1 MLKAR
6 LATSAHHGAR
16 RRARHAMTAVSATGH
31 HSVDACRWLVPC
43 VGNFSRERAFP
54 VQREVIAV
62 TFGTPLD
69 LTVHRPEGMYDPS
82 SEHDACG
89 VGMVT
94 TLNGKPERKIVG
106 DAIEVL
112 VNLNHRGAVGAE
124 ENTGDGAGILMAM
137 PDEFMRATIDAD
149 LPEVGHYAA
158 GIAFLDRDIAASGRQ
173 EQAIATIAK
182 EEGLDVLA
190 WRTVPTDPNGLGL
203 QALASMP
210 AFKTLVLADPE
221 GHLAGIELD
230 RRVYHVRKRAEHEV
244 GVYFASLSSRT
255 ITYKGMLTTM
265 QLKPFFPDL
274 SDERMKTTVA
284 TVHSRFSTNTFPSW
298 PLAQPFRMLAHNGE
312 INTIQGNRNWFT
324 ARQGR
329 LKSDLLGDM
338 ADLLPILTPGYSD
351 SGTFDEVLE
360 LLNLAGRSLPHA
372 ILMMVPPAWE
382 KNTALD
388 PDVRAFYE
396 YNNTLIEPWDGPA
409 DLVFTDGSL
418 VGALLDRN
426 GFRPGRWQI
435 DDEGYV
441 VLASEAGVLPQV
453 GDEHIVSK
461 GRLEPGRM
469 FLIDI
474 EQGRM
479 VPDEEI
485 KHDLATQHPYREWVE
500 GNTVS
505 MADLPAREHV
515 SHSNQSVHRRQ
526 RAFGYTQEELKM
538 VLLPMANTGKE
549 PLGSMGND
557 TPMSVLSGR
566 SRMLFDYFT
575 QKFAQVT
582 NPPLDWEREKIVTSV
597 ESAIGPEPNL
607 LDDCAL
613 HAKKILIEQ
622 PVITSD
628 EMAQLKRLDRASQ
641 LDGYYRPY
649 TVKGLYQ
656 VTGGGDALRERLDE
670 IFAEIDAAIEDGKNF
685 LILSDRDSNHMMA
698 PIPSLL
704 LTSAVQHHLLRRQT
718 RTQISMVVEAGD
730 VREIHHVALLIAYG
744 AAAVN
749 PYLAFESVE
758 DLAHDGFLTVD
769 EGKAIVNLRNALSTG
784 VLKIMSKMGVSTIM
798 SYRGAQ
804 LFEAV
809 GLDDAVIDDY
819 FTGTVSR
826 VAGCSLDDLAEEV
839 AIRHRVA
846 YPNQWTATPHRNLRT
861 GGDYKWRRTG
871 EEHLNDP
878 EAIFLLQQSTQ
889 RGDYAMFKQYTHHID
904 DTSHRLM
911 TLRGLMKFDSPREPI
926 SIDEVEP
933 ATEIVKRFSTGAMSY
948 GSISKE
954 AHETLAIAM
963 NSIGARSNSG
973 EGGESTERLND
984 PLLCSKIKQI
994 ASARF
999 GVTSDYLV
1007 HATDLQIKLAQGA
1020 KPGEGGHLPGAKV
1033 PPWIAKV
1040 RHATPGVELISPP
1053 PHHDIYS
1060 IEDLKQL
1067 INDAKMANPKARIHV
1082 KLVSEFGVGTIAAGV
1097 AKCHADVVL
1106 ISGYD
1111 GGTGAAPL
1119 NAIRHAGTPWEIG
1132 LSETQ
1137 QTLVLNGLRSR
1148 VTVQCDGELKT
1159 GRDVVIAALLG
1170 AEEFGFATTALMVE
1184 GCVMM
1189 RACQKNTCP
1198 QGIATQDPELR
1209 ARFTGKPEH
1218 VINFMMFIAEEVR
1231 EILAQL
1237 GFRTLEEAVGHVEC
1251 LDQNEAVR
1259 RWKSEGIDLSNVL
1272 MQPGPVPGTIL
1283 HKTIEQNHELDKALD
1298 NELIAQAQPALEHG
1312 ERVSITMDIRNVNR
1326 TLGTMLGYEITRRY
1340 GGEGLPDDTIDMT
1353 FTGTGGQSIGAFI
1366 PRGETIRVV
1375 GEVND
1380 YAGKGLSGGRIVIS
1394 APTDVTYD
1402 AHENVIAGNV
1412 LGFGATTGEMF
1423 VAGRAGERFGVRNGG
1438 ATFVVEGV
1446 GDHGCEYMTGG
1457 TVVILG
1463 PTGRNLGAGFS
1474 GGHVFVLDLD
1484 MGKVNPESAAG
1495 ALRFAPLDETSEP
1508 VVRALVERHAQE
1520 TGSGFA
1526 QSLLDDWD
1534 NAKTR
1539 FTHMV
1544 PKQFVAMT
1552 HAMEEAKREHI
1563 DFNEPGVWEQTY
1575 EHVME
1580 GAR

>member
-1 MLKAR
+1 
-6 LATSAHHGAR
+6 
-16 RRARHAMTAVSATGH
+16 
-31 HSVDACRWLVPC
+31 
-43 VGNFSRERAFP
+43 
-54 VQREVIAV
+54 
-62 TFGTPLD
+62 
-69 LTVHRPEGMYDPS
+69 MYDPA

-94 TLNGKPERKIVG
+94 TLNGKPERKIVD

-137 PDEFMRATIDAD
+137 PDEFMRATVGAE
-149 LPEVGHYAA
+149 LPAAGHYAA
-158 GIAFLDRDIAASGRQ
+158 GIAFLDRDIAVCGQQ
-173 EQAIATIAK
+173 EQAIARIAA

-190 WRTVPTDPNGLGL
+190 WRQVPTDPNGLGL

-210 AFKTLVLADPE
+210 AFKTLVLADPD
-221 GHLAGIELD
+221 GRLGGIELD

-244 GVYFASLSSRT
+244 GIYFASLSSRT

-265 QLKPFFPDL
+265 QLQPFFPDL
-274 SDERMKTTVA
+274 SDERMKTTIA
-284 TVHSRFSTNTFPSW
+284 IVHSRFSTNTFPSW

-329 LKSDLLGDM
+329 LKSELLGDM

-372 ILMMVPPAWE
+372 VLMMVPPAWE
-382 KNTALD
+382 KDPGLD

-396 YNNTLIEPWDGPA
+396 YNNSLIEPWDGPA
-409 DLVFTDGSL
+409 DIVFTDGTL
-418 VGALLDRN
+418 VGAVLDRN
-426 GFRPGRWQI
+426 GFRPGRWQV
-435 DDEGYV
+435 DDAGYV

-453 GDEHIVSK
+453 PDGRVVAK
-461 GRLEPGRM
+461 GRLEPGKM
-469 FLIDI
+469 FLIDTAA
-474 EQGRM
+474 GRII
-479 VPDEEI
+479 PDAEI

-500 GNTVS
+500 DNSVD
-505 MADLPAREHV
+505 MADLPRREHI
-515 SHSNQSVHRRQ
+515 SYSDQSVHRRQ
-526 RAFGYTQEELKM
+526 RAFGYTQEELKL
-538 VLLPMANTGKE
+538 VLTPMANTGKE

-557 TPMSVLSGR
+557 TPLSVLSGR

-582 NPPLDWEREKIVTSV
+582 NPPLDWEREKIVTSI

-607 LDDCAL
+607 LEDCAM
-613 HAKKILIEQ
+613 HAKKIVIAQ
-622 PVITSD
+622 PVIDND
-628 EMAQLKRLDRASQ
+628 EMAKLKRINRARQ
-641 LDGYYRPY
+641 LDGYYQPY
-649 TVKGLYQ
+649 VVKGLYE
-656 VTGGGDALRERLDE
+656 VTGGGDALARRLEE
-670 IFAEIDAAIEDGKNF
+670 IFAEVDEAIAQGCNF
-685 LILSDRDSNHMMA
+685 LVLSDRDSDHMMA

-758 DLAHDGFLTVD
+758 ELARTGFLAVD
-769 EGKAIVNLRNALSTG
+769 GERGIANLRQALSTG

-809 GLDDAVIDDY
+809 GLNGDVIDAY

-826 VAGCSLDDLAEEV
+826 VDGCGLDELAEEV
-839 AIRHRVA
+839 AIRHREA
-846 YPNQWTATPHRNLRT
+846 YPNQWSARPHRELPT

-889 RGDYAMFKQYTHHID
+889 RGDYAMFKQYSAHVN
-904 DTSHRLM
+904 DTSNRLM
-911 TLRGLMKFDSPREPI
+911 TLRGLMKFNHVRPAVDI
-926 SIDEVEP
+926 SEVEP
-933 ATEIVKRFSTGAMSY
+933 ASEIVKRFSTGAMSY

-1040 RHATPGVELISPP
+1040 RHATPGTELISPP

-1067 INDAKMANPKARIHV
+1067 INDAKMSNPKARIHV

-1137 QTLVLNGLRSR
+1137 QTLILNGLRSR
-1148 VTVQCDGELKT
+1148 ITVQCDGELKT
-1159 GRDVVIAALLG
+1159 GRDVIVAALLG

-1209 ARFTGKPEH
+1209 ARYTGKPEH

-1231 EILAQL
+1231 ELLAEL

-1251 LDQNEAVR
+1251 LDQDEAIK
-1259 RWKSEGIDLSNVL
+1259 RWKSAGVDLANVL
-1272 MQPGPVPGTIL
+1272 MQPGPVPGTVL
-1283 HKTIEQNHELDKALD
+1283 HQTIEQNHELDKALD
-1298 NELIAQAQPALEHG
+1298 NELIALAQPALEHG
-1312 ERVSITMDIRNVNR
+1312 EHVDIDMDIRNVNR
-1326 TLGTMLGYEITRRY
+1326 TLGTMLGYEITRRT
-1340 GGEGLPDDTIDMT
+1340 GEAGLPDDTVELT
-1353 FTGTGGQSIGAFI
+1353 LHGTGGQSIGAFI
-1366 PRGETIRVV
+1366 PRGETLHIV

-1380 YAGKGLSGGRIVIS
+1380 YAGKGLSGGSIDIR
-1394 APTDVTYD
+1394 APHDVTYD
-1402 AHENVIAGNV
+1402 PHENVIAGNV
-1412 LGFGATTGEMF
+1412 LGFGATSGTMF

-1474 GGHVFVLDLD
+1474 GGHVYALDLD
-1484 MGKVNPESAAG
+1484 MEKVNPQAAAG
-1495 ALRFAPLDETSEP
+1495 SLLFEPLDDEAAET
-1508 VVRALVERHAQE
+1508 VRNLVQE
-1520 TGSGFA
+1520 HVARTGSAFA
-1526 QSLLDDWD
+1526 QGLLDDWEQ
-1534 NAKTR
+1534 AKAR

-1544 PKQFVAMT
+1544 PRMFVAMT
-1552 HAMEEAKREHI
+1552 EAMAQAKAKHI
-1563 DFNEPGVWEQTY
+1563 DFNEPGVWEHTY
-1575 EHVME
+1575 EQVME

>member
-1 MLKAR
+1 
-6 LATSAHHGAR
+6 
-16 RRARHAMTAVSATGH
+16 
-31 HSVDACRWLVPC
+31 
-43 VGNFSRERAFP
+43 
-54 VQREVIAV
+54 
-62 TFGTPLD
+62 
-69 LTVHRPEGMYDPS
+69 MYDPS

-94 TLNGKPERKIVG
+94 TLNGKPERKIVD

-973 EGGESTERLND
+973 EGGELTERLND

-1040 RHATPGVELISPP
+1040 RHATPGVELISPQ

-1312 ERVSITMDIRNVNR
+1312 ERVQITMDIRNVNR

-1552 HAMEEAKREHI
+1552 NDMEEAKREHI

>member
-1 MLKAR
+1 M
-6 LATSAHHGAR
+6 
-16 RRARHAMTAVSATGH
+16 
-31 HSVDACRWLVPC
+31 
-43 VGNFSRERAFP
+43 
-54 VQREVIAV
+54 

-94 TLNGKPERKIVG
+94 TLNGKPERKIVD

-453 GDEHIVSK
+453 GDEHIVNK

>member
-94 TLNGKPERKIVG
+94 TLNGKPERKIVD

-137 PDEFMRATIDAD
+137 PDEFMQATIDAD
-149 LPEVGHYAA
+149 LPEIGHYAA

>member
-1 MLKAR
+1 
-6 LATSAHHGAR
+6 
-16 RRARHAMTAVSATGH
+16 
-31 HSVDACRWLVPC
+31 
-43 VGNFSRERAFP
+43 
-54 VQREVIAV
+54 
-62 TFGTPLD
+62 
-69 LTVHRPEGMYDPS
+69 MYDPA

-94 TLNGKPERKIVG
+94 TLNGSPERKIVD

-137 PDEFMRATIDAD
+137 PDAFMRATIDAE
-149 LPEVGHYAA
+149 LPPAGHYAA
-158 GIAFLDRDIAASGRQ
+158 GIAFLDRDIAASGQQ
-173 EQAIATIAK
+173 EQAIARIAA
-182 EEGLDVLA
+182 EEGLEVLA
-190 WRTVPTDPNGLGL
+190 WRQVPTDPNGLGL

-210 AFKTLVLADPE
+210 SFKTLVLADPDRQ
-221 GHLAGIELD
+221 LAGIALD
-230 RRVYHVRKRAEHEV
+230 RKVYHVRKRAEHEV
-244 GVYFASLSSRT
+244 GIYFASLSSRT

-265 QLKPFFPDL
+265 QLRPFFPDL
-274 SDERMKTTVA
+274 SDGRMATTIA
-284 TVHSRFSTNTFPSW
+284 IVHSRFSTNTFPSW

-324 ARQGR
+324 ARQGT
-329 LKSDLLGDM
+329 LQSDLLGDM
-338 ADLLPILTPGYSD
+338 DDLLPILTPGYSD

-382 KNTALD
+382 KDKSLD

-409 DLVFTDGSL
+409 DIVFTDGTL
-418 VGALLDRN
+418 VGAVLDRN
-426 GFRPGRWQI
+426 GFRPGRWQV
-435 DDEGYV
+435 DDDGYV

-453 GDEHIVSK
+453 PDAHIAAK
-461 GRLEPGRM
+461 GRLDPGRM
-469 FLIDI
+469 FLIDTAA
-474 EQGRM
+474 GRI
-479 VPDEEI
+479 VPDEEV
-485 KHDLATQHPYREWVE
+485 KHDLATQHPYREWMEDNSVD
-500 GNTVS
+500 
-505 MADLPAREHV
+505 MAELPPREHI
-515 SHSNQSVHRRQ
+515 SYSDQSVHRRQ
-526 RAFGYTQEELKM
+526 RAFGYTQEELKL
-538 VLLPMANTGKE
+538 VLTPMADTGKE

-557 TPMSVLSGR
+557 IPLSVLSGR

-582 NPPLDWEREKIVTSV
+582 NPPLDWEREKIVTSIA
-597 ESAIGPEPNL
+597 SAIGPEPNL
-607 LDDCAL
+607 LEDSAG
-613 HAKKILIEQ
+613 HARKIDIAQ
-622 PVITSD
+622 PVLDND
-628 EMAQLKRLDRASQ
+628 EMAKLKRIDRARQ
-641 LDGYYRPY
+641 LDGYYRPF
-649 TVKGLYQ
+649 TVKGLYE
-656 VTGGGDALRERLDE
+656 VTGGGEALKRRLEE
-670 IFAEIDAAIEDGKNF
+670 IFAEVDAAIADGCNV
-685 LILSDRDSNHMMA
+685 LVLSDRDSNHMMA

-704 LTSAVQHHLLRRQT
+704 LTSAVQRHLLRRQT
-718 RTQISMVVEAGD
+718 RTQVSMLVEAGD
-730 VREIHHVALLIAYG
+730 VREIHHVALLVAYG

-758 DLAHDGFLTVD
+758 ELARTGFLKVGG
-769 EGKAIVNLRNALSTG
+769 EQAIANLKNALSTG

-809 GLDDAVIDDY
+809 GLNSDVIDAY

-826 VAGCSLDDLAEEV
+826 VDGCGLDELAEEV
-839 AIRHRVA
+839 AIRHREA
-846 YPNQWTATPHRNLRT
+846 YPNQWTATPHRVLRT
-861 GGDYKWRRTG
+861 GGEYKWRRTG
-871 EEHLNDP
+871 VEHLNDP

-889 RGDYAMFKQYTHHID
+889 RGDYDMFKQYSAHIN
-904 DTSHRLM
+904 DTSNRLM
-911 TLRGLMKFDSPREPI
+911 TLRGLMKFNHTRKPI
-926 SIDEVEP
+926 DISEVEP
-933 ATEIVKRFSTGAMSY
+933 ASEIVKRFSTGAMSY

-954 AHETLAIAM
+954 VHETLAIAM

-973 EGGESTERLND
+973 EGGESVERLND

-1040 RHATPGVELISPP
+1040 RHATPGTELISPP

-1067 INDAKMANPKARIHV
+1067 INDAKMSNPKARVHV

-1137 QTLVLNGLRSR
+1137 QTLILNGLRSR
-1148 VTVQCDGELKT
+1148 IVVQCDGELKT
-1159 GRDVVIAALLG
+1159 GRDVVVAALLG

-1209 ARFTGKPEH
+1209 ARYTGKPEH

-1231 EILAQL
+1231 ELLAEL
-1237 GFRTLEEAVGHVEC
+1237 GFHTLEEAVGHVEC
-1251 LDQNEAVR
+1251 LDQDEAIK
-1259 RWKSEGIDLSNVL
+1259 RWKSAGVDLSNVL

-1283 HKTIEQNHELDKALD
+1283 HRTIEQNHELDKALD
-1298 NELIAQAQPALEHG
+1298 NELIAKAAPALEHG
-1312 ERVSITMDIRNVNR
+1312 EHVSIAMGIRNVDR
-1326 TLGTMLGYEITRRY
+1326 TLGTILGYEITKRT
-1340 GGEGLPDDTIDMT
+1340 GEEGLPDDTIELEL
-1353 FTGTGGQSIGAFI
+1353 TGTGGQSIGAFI
-1366 PRGETIRVV
+1366 PRGETLHIT

-1380 YAGKGLSGGRIVIS
+1380 YAGKGLSGGSIDIK
-1394 APTDVTYD
+1394 APADVTYD
-1402 AHENVIAGNV
+1402 PHGNVIAGNV
-1412 LGFGATTGEMF
+1412 LGFGATSGTMF

-1438 ATFVVEGV
+1438 ATFVVEGL

-1474 GGHVFVLDLD
+1474 GGHVYALDLD
-1484 MGKVNPESAAG
+1484 MDQVNPEAAAG
-1495 ALRFAPLDETSEP
+1495 SLLFEPLDDEAAAT
-1508 VVRALVERHAQE
+1508 VRDLVERHVAR
-1520 TGSGFA
+1520 TGSAFA
-1526 QSLLDDWD
+1526 QGLLDDWEH
-1534 NAKTR
+1534 AKSR

-1544 PKQFVAMT
+1544 PRMFVAMT
-1552 HAMEEAKREHI
+1552 DAMAEAKADDI
-1563 DFNEPGVWEQTY
+1563 DFNEPGVWERTY
-1575 EHVME
+1575 EQVME

>member
-1 MLKAR
+1 M
-6 LATSAHHGAR
+6 
-16 RRARHAMTAVSATGH
+16 
-31 HSVDACRWLVPC
+31 
-43 VGNFSRERAFP
+43 
-54 VQREVIAV
+54 

-94 TLNGKPERKIVG
+94 TLNGKPERKIVD

-137 PDEFMRATIDAD
+137 PDEFMQATIDAD
-149 LPEVGHYAA
+149 LPEIGHYAA

>member
-1 MLKAR
+1 
-6 LATSAHHGAR
+6 
-16 RRARHAMTAVSATGH
+16 MTAVSATGH

-94 TLNGKPERKIVG
+94 TLNGKPERKIVD

-149 LPEVGHYAA
+149 LPEIGHYAA

-1283 HKTIEQNHELDKALD
+1283 HKTIEQNHELDKALN

>member
-1 MLKAR
+1 
-6 LATSAHHGAR
+6 
-16 RRARHAMTAVSATGH
+16 MTAVSATGH

-94 TLNGKPERKIVG
+94 TLNGKPERKIVD

-210 AFKTLVLADPE
+210 AFKTLVLADQE

>member
-1 MLKAR
+1 
-6 LATSAHHGAR
+6 
-16 RRARHAMTAVSATGH
+16 
-31 HSVDACRWLVPC
+31 
-43 VGNFSRERAFP
+43 
-54 VQREVIAV
+54 
-62 TFGTPLD
+62 
-69 LTVHRPEGMYDPS
+69 
-82 SEHDACG
+82 
-89 VGMVT
+89 MVT
-94 TLNGKPERKIVG
+94 TLHREPERKIVD

-124 ENTGDGAGILMAM
+124 ENTGDGAGILMSM
-137 PDEFMRATIDAD
+137 PDEFMRATIDAQ
-149 LPEVGHYAA
+149 LPEAGHYAA
-158 GIAFLDRDIAASGRQ
+158 GIAFLDRDIAVSSQQ
-173 EQAIATIAK
+173 EQAIAAIARD
-182 EEGLDVLA
+182 EGLEVLA
-190 WRTVPTDPNGLGL
+190 WRVVPTNPDGLGL

-210 AFKTLVLADPE
+210 AFKTLVLADPD
-221 GHLAGIELD
+221 GKLAGIDLD
-230 RRVYHVRKRAEHEV
+230 RKTYRVRKRVEHEV

-274 SDERMKTTVA
+274 SDGRMKA
-284 TVHSRFSTNTFPSW
+284 TIAIVHSRFSTNTFPSW
-298 PLAQPFRMLAHNGE
+298 PLAQPFRLLAHNGE
-312 INTIQGNRNWFT
+312 INTIQGNRNWLT
-324 ARQGR
+324 AREGN
-329 LKSDLLGDM
+329 LKSPLLGDIQQ
-338 ADLLPILTPGYSD
+338 LLPILTPGDSD
-351 SGTFDEVLE
+351 SGSFDECLE
-360 LLNLAGRSLPHA
+360 LLHLAGRSLPHA

-382 KNTALD
+382 KDPDLD

-409 DLVFTDGSL
+409 DIIFTDGTL
-418 VGALLDRN
+418 VGAVLDRN
-426 GFRPGRWQI
+426 GFRPGRWQVTK
-435 DDEGYV
+435 DGYV
-441 VLASEAGVLPQV
+441 VLASEAGVLPDTPE
-453 GDEHIVSK
+453 GDIVAK
-461 GRLEPGRM
+461 GRLEPGKM
-469 FLIDI
+469 FLVDTA
-474 EQGRM
+474 EGRI

-485 KHDLATQHPYREWVE
+485 KQQLAHQHPYREWLE
-500 GNTVS
+500 GNTVE
-505 MADLPAREHV
+505 MKELPKREHINYND
-515 SHSNQSVHRRQ
+515 HSVTRRQ
-526 RAFGYTQEELKM
+526 RAFGYTEEDLKI
-538 VLLPMANTGKE
+538 VLTPMANTGKE

-557 TPMSVLSGR
+557 APLAPLSSR

-582 NPPLDWEREKIVTSV
+582 NPPLDWEREKIVTSI

-607 LDDCAL
+607 LEDSAL
-613 HAKKILIEQ
+613 HAKKILIPL
-622 PVITSD
+622 PVLDSV
-628 EMAQLKRLDRASQ
+628 EMSQLKRLDRAKE
-641 LDGYYRPY
+641 LHDHYRPY
-649 TVKGLYQ
+649 VVKGLYQ
-656 VTGGGDALRERLDE
+656 VAGGGDALRARIAE
-670 IFAEIDAAIEDGKNF
+670 IYDEIDAAIADGKNF
-685 LILSDRDSNHMMA
+685 LILSDRDSNHTWG

-704 LTSAVQHHLLRRQT
+704 LTSAVQHHLVKNHN
-718 RTQISMVVEAGD
+718 RTQISMVVETGD

-749 PYLAFESVE
+749 PYLAFDSVE
-758 DLAHDGFLTVD
+758 ALSRAGYVTVD
-769 EGKAIVNLRNALSTG
+769 PQTAVANLKKALSTG

-809 GLDDAVIDDY
+809 GLDEEVINDY
-819 FTGTVSR
+819 FGGTVSR
-826 VAGCSLDDLAEEV
+826 VGGCGLDEIAEEV

-871 EEHLNDP
+871 EDHLNDP

-889 RGDYAMFKQYTHHID
+889 RGDYGMFKKYSAHIN
-904 DTSHRLM
+904 DTSNRLM
-911 TLRGLMKFDSPREPI
+911 TLRGLMKFKHDRKPI
-926 SIDEVEP
+926 DICEVEP

-963 NSIGARSNSG
+963 NTIGARSNSG
-973 EGGESTERLND
+973 EGGESPDRLED
-984 PLLCSKIKQI
+984 PLRCSKIKQI

-999 GVTSDYLV
+999 GVTSNYLV

-1033 PPWIAKV
+1033 PPWIAEV

-1067 INDAKMANPKARIHV
+1067 INDAKMSNPNARVHV

-1119 NAIRHAGTPWEIG
+1119 NAIKHAGTPWEIG

-1137 QTLVLNGLRSR
+1137 QTLIMNGLRSR
-1148 VTVQCDGELKT
+1148 ITVQCDGELKT

-1170 AEEFGFATTALMVE
+1170 AEEFGFATAALIVE

-1198 QGIATQDPELR
+1198 QGVATQDPELR

-1218 VINFMMFIAEEVR
+1218 VINFFMFIAEEVR
-1231 EILAQL
+1231 EILAEL

-1251 LDQNEAVR
+1251 LDQNEAIR
-1259 RWKSEGIDLSNVL
+1259 RWKADGIDLSNVL
-1272 MQPGPVPGTIL
+1272 KQPGPVPGTIL
-1283 HKTIEQNHELDKALD
+1283 HKTEDQNHELDKALD
-1298 NELIAQAQPALEHG
+1298 NKLIALAQPALEHG
-1312 ERVSITMDIRNVNR
+1312 EKVSIDMPIRNVNR
-1326 TLGTMLGYEITRRY
+1326 TLGTMVGYEITKRY
-1340 GGEGLPDDTIDMT
+1340 GEDGLPDDTIDMT
-1353 FTGTGGQSIGAFI
+1353 LHGSGGQSIGAFI
-1366 PRGETIRVV
+1366 PRGETLRIH

-1380 YAGKGLSGGRIVIS
+1380 YAGKGLSGGRIVIRPEEGI
-1394 APTDVTYD
+1394 AFD
-1402 AHENVIAGNV
+1402 AHDNVIAGNV
-1412 LGFGATTGEMF
+1412 LGFGATSGQMF

-1457 TVVILG
+1457 NVVILG
-1463 PTGRNLGAGFS
+1463 PTGRNFGAGFS
-1474 GGHVFVLDLD
+1474 GGNCYVLDLD
-1484 MGKVNPESAAG
+1484 MDKVNPDARNG
-1495 ALRFAPLDETSEP
+1495 ALSFEPLDEQADLF
-1508 VVRALVERHAQE
+1508 VHALVKQHAEE
-1520 TGSGFA
+1520 TGSAFA
-1526 QSLLDDWD
+1526 AALLEDWQ
-1534 NAKTR
+1534 ASRTR
-1539 FTHMV
+1539 FTHVV
-1544 PKQFVAMT
+1544 PKTFVAMQR
-1552 HAMEEAKREHI
+1552 AMREAEAAHV
-1563 DFNEPGVWEQTY
+1563 DFNEPGVWDKTY
-1575 EHVME
+1575 EDVME

>member
-1 MLKAR
+1 
-6 LATSAHHGAR
+6 
-16 RRARHAMTAVSATGH
+16 
-31 HSVDACRWLVPC
+31 
-43 VGNFSRERAFP
+43 
-54 VQREVIAV
+54 
-62 TFGTPLD
+62 
-69 LTVHRPEGMYDPS
+69 MYDPS

-94 TLNGKPERKIVG
+94 TLNGKPERKIVD

-149 LPEVGHYAA
+149 LPAAGHYAA

-173 EQAIATIAK
+173 EQAITTIAN
-182 EEGLDVLA
+182 EEGLDVLV

-210 AFKTLVLADPE
+210 AFKTLVLADPKGE
-221 GHLAGIELD
+221 LAGIDLD

-338 ADLLPILTPGYSD
+338 DELLPILTPGYSD

-382 KNTALD
+382 KNTELD

-409 DLVFTDGSL
+409 DLVFTDGAI

-505 MADLPAREHV
+505 MAELPAREHV

-628 EMAQLKRLDRASQ
+628 EMAQLKRLDRAAQ

-656 VTGGGDALRERLDE
+656 VTGGGDALRERLNE

-758 DLAHDGFLTVD
+758 DLARDGFLTVG
-769 EGKAIVNLRNALSTG
+769 EEKAIANLRNALSTG

-826 VAGCSLDDLAEEV
+826 VAGCGLDDLAEEV

-933 ATEIVKRFSTGAMSY
+933 AAEIVKRFSTGAMSY

-1067 INDAKMANPKARIHV
+1067 INDAKMSNPKARIHV

-1209 ARFTGKPEH
+1209 ARYTGKPEH

-1283 HKTIEQNHELDKALD
+1283 RKTIEQNHELDKALD

-1312 ERVSITMDIRNVNR
+1312 ERVQIAMDIRNVNR

-1340 GGEGLPDDTIDMT
+1340 GGESLPDDTIDMT

-1402 AHENVIAGNV
+1402 THENVIAGNV

-1484 MGKVNPESAAG
+1484 MDKVNPESAAG
-1495 ALRFAPLDETSEP
+1495 ALRFGPLDETSEP

>member
-1 MLKAR
+1 M
-6 LATSAHHGAR
+6 
-16 RRARHAMTAVSATGH
+16 
-31 HSVDACRWLVPC
+31 
-43 VGNFSRERAFP
+43 
-54 VQREVIAV
+54 

-94 TLNGKPERKIVG
+94 TLNGKPERKIVD

-1283 HKTIEQNHELDKALD
+1283 HKTIEQNHELDKTLD

-1508 VVRALVERHAQE
+1508 VVRTLVERHAQE

>member
-1 MLKAR
+1 M
-6 LATSAHHGAR
+6 
-16 RRARHAMTAVSATGH
+16 
-31 HSVDACRWLVPC
+31 
-43 VGNFSRERAFP
+43 
-54 VQREVIAV
+54 

-94 TLNGKPERKIVG
+94 TLNGKPERKIVD

-1198 QGIATQDPELR
+1198 QSIATQDPELR

>member
-1 MLKAR
+1 M
-6 LATSAHHGAR
+6 
-16 RRARHAMTAVSATGH
+16 
-31 HSVDACRWLVPC
+31 
-43 VGNFSRERAFP
+43 
-54 VQREVIAV
+54 

>member
-1 MLKAR
+1 
-6 LATSAHHGAR
+6 
-16 RRARHAMTAVSATGH
+16 
-31 HSVDACRWLVPC
+31 
-43 VGNFSRERAFP
+43 
-54 VQREVIAV
+54 
-62 TFGTPLD
+62 
-69 LTVHRPEGMYDPS
+69 MYDPS

-94 TLNGKPERKIVG
+94 TLNGKPERKIVD

-149 LPEVGHYAA
+149 LPEIGHYAA